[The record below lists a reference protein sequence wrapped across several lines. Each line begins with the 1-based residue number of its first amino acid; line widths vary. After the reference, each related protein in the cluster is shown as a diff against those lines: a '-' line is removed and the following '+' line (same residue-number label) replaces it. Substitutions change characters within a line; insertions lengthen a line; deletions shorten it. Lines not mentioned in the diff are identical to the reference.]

1 MVPSSPVTMFFAIGS
16 PRTGYRA
23 TVRIGTGAGPGTIGV
38 QAFSPV
44 SCAVQTAPAVYVG
57 GRYEWDLT
65 ATNGWRLTL
74 KTLDA
79 PWSNQT
85 SSGAPH
91 TLEFS
96 RLGEAVPFQV
106 LDARMRVDP
115 DGGYSGDLRFN
126 GGDLGRTGAEIDAME
141 QQLRDPSFDAQGRA
155 ELQRQLAEVRKRLES
170 ETAYPTL
177 EVACSTLRMRPGPDG
192 RFSADV
198 ACDDPAVGTLKA
210 SGTIKF
216 IGP

>member
-1 MVPSSPVTMFFAIGS
+1 M
-16 PRTGYRA
+16 
-23 TVRIGTGAGPGTIGV
+23 